1 MSDLVPLFKPRSV
14 ALIGASS
21 NSKKYGYWTAKSLVE
36 NNFEGDIYLISRSGG
51 EIFGHP
57 AYPDILAVPGE
68 VDLAI
73 IAIAPKFILPVMEQC
88 VEKGVK
94 CAIVVST
101 GFGEVGPEGK
111 ELERQML
118 EIARKGNMRVQGPN
132 CMGTYSAAKSMNAS
146 IIDLSPGP
154 MSLVLQSG
162 NFGID
167 INFNAKSRDLGYSCW
182 ATIGNQMDMRFHD
195 FVEYIETDD
204 ATKVLL
210 LYMEGLRVESEEDGR
225 KFIEA
230 AKRTAAKVPIA
241 AIKIG
246 RSAAG
251 ARAAA
256 SHTGSLAGS
265 EKIFDAALRQAGI
278 IRVDSPGQLL
288 DAAEAFSKCKP
299 ARGRRIA
306 ILTDGG
312 GHGVMATDF
321 AEKYGLEAPVLS
333 EATQGKLRDILMPHC
348 PIKNPVDLAG
358 TPEADMWV
366 FDRCLDV
373 LLEDPDV
380 DGIVIVG
387 LYGGYADLSEEFRAL
402 EMDVARSMT
411 EKIAASDKPV
421 VMHSIYAPQHPECL
435 DYISG
440 HGVPVFGDVDAAVR
454 TMGLLSGYADIK
466 RSLAEEAYR
475 ELPAMPADRK
485 EKALAILDAVRGAG
499 RTSLVETEARGVLR
513 CYGLEVGEDYLATS
527 EDEAAAFYDKI
538 GGKVVMKIV
547 SPDILHKT
555 DAGGV
560 ALNIDS
566 PDKAREAYGQLV
578 KNGLRY
584 KSDADI
590 HGVMLTAMLPGGVEC
605 IIGSSH
611 DNTFGPTVMFG
622 LGGIFVE
629 ILKDVAFRV
638 APVNMPACRSM
649 IREIKGLGMLQGARG
664 NTPCD
669 LEALAETAC
678 VISQMVNELREI
690 AEVDLNPV
698 FAWEKGLAIADA
710 RIILH
715 G

>member
-1 MSDLVPLFKPRSV
+1 MSDLVPLFQPQSV

-21 NSKKYGYWTAKSLVE
+21 NSKKYGYWTAKSLIE
-36 NNFEGDIYLISRSGG
+36 NGFEGDIYMVSRGGG

-57 AYPDILAVPGE
+57 TYPDILSVPGE

-73 IAIAPKFILPVMEQC
+73 IAIAPKYILPVMEQC

-101 GFGEVGPEGK
+101 GFGETGPEGK

-146 IIDLSPGP
+146 IIDLAPGP

-167 INFNAKSRDLGYSCW
+167 INFNAKSRNLGYSCW
-182 ATIGNQMDMRFHD
+182 ATIGNQMDIRFHD
-195 FVEYIETDD
+195 FVEYVEADEN
-204 ATKVLL
+204 TKVLL

-225 KFIEA
+225 KFIAA
-230 AKRTAAKVPIA
+230 AKKTAAKLPIA

-265 EKIFDAALRQAGI
+265 EKIFDAALKQAGV

-288 DAAEAFSKCKP
+288 NAAEAFSKCKP
-299 ARGRRIA
+299 AKGRRIA

-321 AEKYGLEAPVLS
+321 AEKFNLEAPVLS
-333 EATQGKLRDILMPHC
+333 EATQEKLRAILLPHC

-366 FDRCLDV
+366 FDRCLEV
-373 LLEDPDV
+373 LLNDPDV

-387 LYGGYADLSEEFRAL
+387 LYGGYADLSEEFRVL
-402 EMDVARSMT
+402 EMDVAKSMV
-411 EKIAASDKPV
+411 ERIAVADKPV
-421 VMHSIYAPQHPECL
+421 VMHSIYQPQHPECL
-435 DYISG
+435 DYISE
-440 HGVPVFGDVDAAVR
+440 HGVPVFGEVDAVVQ
-454 TMGLLSGYADIK
+454 TMGVLAGYSELK
-466 RSLAEEAYR
+466 KSLREEAGN
-475 ELPAMPADRK
+475 ELPDMPADRK
-485 EKALAILDAVRGAG
+485 ENAAAILKAVAESG
-499 RTSLVETEARGVLR
+499 RTNLVETEARTVLR
-513 CYGLEVGEDYLATS
+513 CYGLEIMEDYLATTP
-527 EDEAAAFYDKI
+527 EEAAAFYNKI

-566 PDKAREAYGQLV
+566 EDKARQTFGQLV
-578 KNGLRY
+578 KNSRRY
-584 KSDADI
+584 KADAEI
-590 HGVMLTAMLPGGVEC
+590 FGVMMTAMLPGGVEC

-622 LGGIFVE
+622 LGGVFVE

-638 APVNMPACRSM
+638 APVNMPSCRSM

-664 NTPCD
+664 SSPCD
-669 LEALAETAC
+669 LEALAETVC
-678 VISQMVNELREI
+678 IISHLVNELREI

-698 FAWEKGLAIADA
+698 FALEKGLAIADA

>member
-1 MSDLVPLFKPRSV
+1 MSDLVPLFKPKSV

-36 NNFEGDIYLISRSGG
+36 NNFEGDIHLVSRTGG
-51 EIFGHP
+51 ELFGHP
-57 AYPDILAVPGE
+57 TYPDILAVPGE

-167 INFNAKSRDLGYSCW
+167 INFNAKARNLGYSCW

-204 ATKVLL
+204 DTKVLL
-210 LYMEGLRVESEEDGR
+210 LYMEGLRVEDEEDGR

-265 EKIFDAALRQAGI
+265 EKIFDAALKQAGI

-299 ARGRRIA
+299 ATGKRIA

-321 AEKYGLEAPVLS
+321 AEQFNLEAPVLS
-333 EATQGKLRDILMPHC
+333 DATQAKLGEVLMPHC

-366 FDRCLDV
+366 FDRCLDI
-373 LLEDPDV
+373 LLQDPDV

-387 LYGGYADLSEEFRAL
+387 LYGGYADLSEEFRVL
-402 EMDVARSMT
+402 EMDVAKSMT
-411 EKIAASDKPV
+411 DKIAASDKPV

-435 DYISG
+435 EHISE

-454 TMGLLSGYADIK
+454 TMGLLTNYADLK
-466 RSLAEEAYR
+466 KSLQEEAGE
-475 ELPAMPADRK
+475 ELPDMPADRK
-485 EKALAILDAVRGAG
+485 EKAAAIIDAVKAAG
-499 RTSLVETEARGVLR
+499 RTSLVETEARNILR
-513 CYGLEVGEDYLATS
+513 CYGLDITEDYLATS
-527 EDEAAAFYDKI
+527 ADEAADFYKKI

-566 PDKAREAYGQLV
+566 ADKARDAYEQLV

-584 KSDADI
+584 QSDADI
-590 HGVMLTAMLPGGVEC
+590 FGVMMTAMLPGGVEC

-638 APVNMPACRSM
+638 APVNMPSCRSM

-664 NTPCD
+664 SKPCD

-678 VISQMVNELREI
+678 VISHLVNELREI

>member
-1 MSDLVPLFKPRSV
+1 MSDLVPLFQPESV

-21 NSKKYGYWTAKSLVE
+21 NSKKYGYWTAKSLIE
-36 NNFEGDIYLISRSGG
+36 NKFEGDIYFVSRSGG

-57 AYPDILAVPGE
+57 SYPDILSVPGN
-68 VDLAI
+68 VDMAI

-88 VEKGVK
+88 VAKGVK

-101 GFGEVGPEGK
+101 GFGETGPEGK
-111 ELERQML
+111 ELERKML

-132 CMGTYSAAKSMNAS
+132 CMGTYSSAKSMNAS
-146 IIDLSPGP
+146 IIDLAPGP

-167 INFNAKSRDLGYSCW
+167 INFNAKSRNLGYSCW
-182 ATIGNQMDMRFHD
+182 ATIGNQMDLRFHD
-195 FVEYIETDD
+195 FVEYIESDEN
-204 ATKVLL
+204 TKVLL
-210 LYMEGLRVESEEDGR
+210 LYMEGLRVESEDDGR
-225 KFIEA
+225 QFIEA
-230 AKRTAAKVPIA
+230 AKRTAVKTPIV

-265 EKIFDAALRQAGI
+265 EKIFDAALKQAGVL
-278 IRVDSPGQLL
+278 RVDSPGQLL

-299 ARGRRIA
+299 AKGKRIA

-321 AEKYGLEAPVLS
+321 AEKFNLEAPVLS
-333 EATQGKLRDILMPHC
+333 DATQSKLKEILMPHC

-373 LLEDPDV
+373 LLNDPDV
-380 DGIVIVG
+380 DGVIIVG
-387 LYGGYADLSEEFRAL
+387 LYGGYADLSEEFRVL
-402 EMDVARSMT
+402 EMDVAKSMI
-411 EKIAASDKPV
+411 ERIAASSKPV
-421 VMHSIYAPQHPECL
+421 IMQSIYQPQHPECL
-435 DYISG
+435 EYISK
-440 HGVPVFGDVDAAVR
+440 HDVPVFGGVDDAVR
-454 TMGLLSGYADIK
+454 TMGVLTAYSELKKSLL
-466 RSLAEEAYR
+466 EEAGE
-475 ELPAMPADRK
+475 ELPDMPADRK
-485 EKALAILDAVRGAG
+485 KKAAAIIDAVKASG
-499 RTSLVETEARGVLR
+499 RTNLVETEARNILR
-513 CYGLEVGEDYLATS
+513 CYGLDITEDYLATTA
-527 EDEAAAFYDKI
+527 DEAADFYKKI
-538 GGKVVMKIV
+538 SGNVVMKIV

-566 PDKAREAYGQLV
+566 EDKARETFEQLV
-578 KNGLRY
+578 KNGRRY

-590 HGVMLTAMLPGGVEC
+590 FGVMMTAMLPGGVEC

-629 ILKDVAFRV
+629 ILKDVSFRV
-638 APVNMPACRSM
+638 APVNMPSCRSM

-664 NTPCD
+664 RKPCD
-669 LEALAETAC
+669 LEALAETVC
-678 VISQMVNELREI
+678 IISHLVNELREI

-698 FAWEKGLAIADA
+698 FALEKGLAIADA
-710 RIILH
+710 RIVLQS
-715 G
+715 

>member
-1 MSDLVPLFKPRSV
+1 MSDLVPLFQPKSV

-21 NSKKYGYWTAKSLVE
+21 NSKKYGYWTAKSLIE
-36 NNFEGDIYLISRSGG
+36 NGFEGDIHLVSRTGG

-57 AYPDILAVPGE
+57 TYPDILSVPGD
-68 VDLAI
+68 VDMAI
-73 IAIAPKFILPVMEQC
+73 IAIAPNHILPVMEQC

-101 GFGEVGPEGK
+101 GFGETGPEGK
-111 ELERQML
+111 ELERKML

-146 IIDLSPGP
+146 IIDLAPGP

-167 INFNAKSRDLGYSCW
+167 INFNAKSRNLGYSCW
-182 ATIGNQMDMRFHD
+182 ATIGNQLDMRFHD
-195 FVEYIETDD
+195 FVEYIEADD
-204 ATKVLL
+204 DTKVLL

-225 KFIEA
+225 KFIKA
-230 AKRTAAKVPIA
+230 AQKTAARVPIA

-265 EKIFDAALRQAGI
+265 EKVFDAALRQAGV
-278 IRVDSPGQLL
+278 IRVDTPRQLL

-299 ARGRRIA
+299 AKGKRIA

-321 AEKYGLEAPVLS
+321 AERFNLGAPVLS
-333 EATQGKLRDILMPHC
+333 EATQDKLKEILMPHC

-373 LLEDPDV
+373 LLKDPDV
-380 DGIVIVG
+380 DGVVIVG
-387 LYGGYADLSEEFRAL
+387 LYGGYADLSEEFRIL
-402 EMDVARSMT
+402 EMDVAKSMV
-411 EKIAASDKPV
+411 ERIAASDKPV
-421 VMHSIYAPQHPECL
+421 VMHSIYQPQQPECL
-435 DYISG
+435 KYISE
-440 HGVPVFGDVDAAVR
+440 HGVPVFGEVDAAVR
-454 TMGLLSGYADIK
+454 TMGVLAGYADIK
-466 RSLAEEAYR
+466 KSLREEADGELADMPHDRR
-475 ELPAMPADRK
+475 ERVG
-485 EKALAILDAVRGAG
+485 AIIQAVRASG
-499 RTSLVETEARGVLR
+499 RTNLVETEARNVLR
-513 CYGLEVGEDYLATS
+513 CYGLNIDEDYLATS
-527 EDEAAAFYDKI
+527 ADEAAAFYKRI
-538 GGKVVMKIV
+538 GGKAVMKIV

-566 PDKAREAYGQLV
+566 EAKAREAYEQLV
-578 KNGLRY
+578 KNGRRY
-584 KSDADI
+584 KSEADI
-590 HGVMLTAMLPGGVEC
+590 FGVMVTRMLPGGVEC

-629 ILKDVAFRV
+629 ILKDVSFRV
-638 APVNMPACRSM
+638 APVNMPECRKM

-664 NTPCD
+664 SKSCD
-669 LEALAETAC
+669 LEALAETVC
-678 VISQMVNELREI
+678 IISNLVDEMKDVV
-690 AEVDLNPV
+690 EVDLNPV
-698 FAWEKGLAIADA
+698 FALEKGLSIADA
-710 RIILH
+710 RIILRS
-715 G
+715 